1 MMKKSVLRVGL
12 LVLTLALLLG
22 ALTLTAGAVGPTEPT
37 APTAPNL
44 HVTPGESELVLQP
57 GERLAYTSITV
68 QIPSEYELVDGPNFS
83 GASVVNLGNGY
94 TFFAE
99 KDGIYNIVVT
109 AECRLKNEP
118 VGTDSTVELTGSCT
132 IRVYDA
138 QAVSAEITGPKTVA
152 AGKYISLDVD
162 FDPAEAERYVDVSWS
177 SSDTDIAT
185 VSNSGRVTGV
195 AAGPVTISADLKA
208 ESGIILEDD
217 SLEYHI
223 TVTGGKYTVDE
234 PRGISLY
241 AGHGPSAPPELTVR
255 DADGKPVSRY
265 VDVDWSSRNNSYVKV
280 DNDGKLVPLK
290 KGTTTLDATV
300 TVNGETIYTSCSV
313 QVVDDEIRFDS
324 FELEEGD
331 TKTLSATLKSG
342 VKTGVTFT
350 FESSDDDGLD
360 VYKRSFSSNTYT
372 AKAEACGVYTITVEA
387 TLPDGKTKLETD
399 VDVSVYRDED
409 IDVTLAD
416 GTDDFDFDEKDV
428 FSAAK
433 AGSYTYPTRDLDDL
447 RMYDLLLDGCYDSAE
462 TFTIEPTRQ
471 SNPAGS
477 LSGITTSKRSISY
490 LDDVRFTHKTN
501 GGDTLVV
508 DYEIYGDD
516 YLLVKAGTLTIRTD
530 GTSRDI
536 TYETDNSTD
545 VIFKEEDFEDFWE
558 RETGEDAD
566 TLDYVVFRPSSSDW
580 GALYTTSTKKD
591 EVTRSMKF
599 EPNYKT
605 SSKNYDLDKVTYE
618 PDEDKLTTY
627 TDTIEFTA
635 YGTDGDTEVDGTV
648 IIQLNSSAG
657 TVITSRGV
665 VFGKGNLT
673 KLLEET
679 FAQNRDADLAYVQ
692 FYLPDPE
699 EGKLYYNFSKV
710 LTSSEVSSREYYYV
724 DPEKKQPDL
733 DLVAFVPAAETYGKV
748 TLYYKG
754 FDETGDIDYNGTL
767 TLSVKQKTSSAAFT
781 DVNSK
786 SYSWASDAVDFLYY
800 EEIAQGSN
808 GKYNPASS
816 ITRGDFMLMLYRAFL
831 EEEYKNYTPK
841 TNFSD
846 VVKGTSS
853 YSKETYQAVGVAKYL
868 GIAQGSGGKFRPNS
882 PITREEAM
890 TLIYR
895 TLDEID
901 WELSYDAD
909 ARASSFTDYG
919 TISSYA
925 KTAITDL
932 VSHGVILGSNGKI
945 SPKSNITRA
954 EMACILHRVLTY

>member
-22 ALTLTAGAVGPTEPT
+22 ALTLTAGAVKPSLVVSAGETE
-37 APTAPNL
+37 L
-44 HVTPGESELVLQP
+44 FLEP
-57 GERLAYTSITV
+57 GERYITTSITV
-68 QIPSEYELVDGPNFS
+68 QAPAGYELVGKPEFS
-83 GASVVNLGNGY
+83 GGTVESFFGGY
-94 TFFAE
+94 IFLADSADTYH
-99 KDGIYNIVVT
+99 ITVT

-118 VGTDSTVELTGSCT
+118 AGTDTTEKLTGSCT

-152 AGKYISLDVD
+152 AGKYISLGVD

-185 VSNSGRVTGV
+185 VSSSGRVTGV
-195 AAGPVTISADLKA
+195 SAGPVTIYADLVA
-208 ESGIILEDD
+208 EEPWIELSETTL
-217 SLEYHI
+217 SYRV
-223 TVTGGKYTVDE
+223 TVTGGKYTVDD
-234 PRGISLY
+234 PRSISLY

-255 DADGKPVSRY
+255 DKNNQKVNSRY
-265 VDVDWSSRNNSYVKV
+265 VDVEWSSKNSNIVSV
-280 DNDGKLVPLK
+280 DRDGYLVPLK
-290 KGTTTLDATV
+290 KGSTTLEAKV
-300 TVNGETIYTSCSV
+300 TVNGETLYTDCGV
-313 QVVDDEIRFDS
+313 EVTDDEIRFDS

-331 TKTLSATLKSG
+331 TKTLSASLKSG

-350 FESSDDDGLD
+350 FESSDEDGLD
-360 VYKRSFSSNTYT
+360 VYKRSYSSNTYT
-372 AKAEACGVYTITVEA
+372 AKAEECGVYTITVEA

-409 IDVTLAD
+409 IDVTLAEA
-416 GTDDFDFDEKDV
+416 DDFDFDEKDV

-447 RMYDLLLDGCYDSAE
+447 RMYDLLLDGCYNSAE

-477 LSGITTSKRSISY
+477 LSGISGSKRSSISY
-490 LDDVRFTHKTN
+490 LDDVSFEYDSR
-501 GGDTLVV
+501 GGNTLVAV
-508 DYEIYGDD
+508 YEIYGDD
-516 YLLVKAGTLTIRTD
+516 YLLLKTGTLTISTD
-530 GTSRDI
+530 GTSSDGI

-580 GALYTTSTKKD
+580 GTLYTTSAKKD
-591 EVTRSMKF
+591 EVTRYLKF
-599 EPNYKT
+599 EPNYRV

-648 IIQLNSSAG
+648 LIQLNSSAG

-800 EEIAQGSN
+800 EEIAQGSG
-808 GKYNPASS
+808 GKYNPSSS

-831 EEEYKNYTPK
+831 EEAYEDYTPK

-868 GIAQGSGGKFRPNS
+868 GIAQGSGGKFKPNS

-901 WELSYDAD
+901 WELSYEAD

-919 TISSYA
+919 AISSYA

>member
-1 MMKKSVLRVGL
+1 MKEEVFMMKKSVLRVGL

-22 ALTLTAGAVGPTEPT
+22 ALTLTAGAANPSLDVTAGETELFLDRSNPF
-37 APTAPNL
+37 
-44 HVTPGESELVLQP
+44 VS
-57 GERLAYTSITV
+57 TSITV
-68 QIPSEYELVDGPNFS
+68 QAPKGYELVGKPEFS
-83 GASVVNLGNGY
+83 GNSVFSQGDRHMFVASSAGDY
-94 TFFAE
+94 TI
-99 KDGIYNIVVT
+99 DVT

-118 VGTDSTVELTGSCT
+118 EDTDSTVELSGSCT
-132 IRVYDA
+132 IHVYDA

-152 AGKYISLDVD
+152 AGKYISLGVD

-177 SSDTDIAT
+177 SSDKRIAT
-185 VSNSGRVTGV
+185 VDSSGYVTGV
-195 AAGPVTISADLKA
+195 SAGPVTIYADLVA
-208 ESGIILEDD
+208 EEPWIELSETTL
-217 SLEYHI
+217 SYRV
-223 TVTGGKYTVDE
+223 TVTGGKYTVDD
-234 PRGISLY
+234 PRDVDLY
-241 AGHGPSAPPELTVR
+241 AGHGPSDPPALTVR
-255 DADGKPVSRY
+255 DENNRKVDSRD
-265 VDVDWSSRNNSYVKV
+265 VDVKWSSKNSNIVSV
-280 DNDGKLVPLK
+280 ERGQLVPHRR
-290 KGTTTLDATV
+290 GSTTLEAKV
-300 TVNGETIYTSCSV
+300 TVNGETLYTDCGV
-313 QVVDDEIRFDS
+313 EVTDDEIRFDS

-331 TKTLSATLKSG
+331 TKTLSASLKSG
-342 VKTGVTFT
+342 VKAGVTYT

-360 VYKRSFSSNTYT
+360 VYKRSYSSNTYT
-372 AKAEACGVYTITVEA
+372 AKAEECGVYTITVEA

-409 IDVTLAD
+409 IDVTLAEA
-416 GTDDFDFDEKDV
+416 DDFDFDQKDV
-428 FSAAK
+428 FSAVK

-447 RMYDLLLDGCYDSAE
+447 RMDELLLDGCYNFAE
-462 TFTIEPTRQ
+462 TFTIDPVRQ

-477 LSGITTSKRSISY
+477 LSGISGSKRSVSY
-490 LDDVRFTHKTN
+490 LDDVSFEYDSR
-501 GGDTLVV
+501 GGDTLVAV
-508 DYEIYGDD
+508 YEIYGDD
-516 YLLVKAGTLTIRTD
+516 ELLLKTGTLTISTD
-530 GTSRDI
+530 GTSSDGI
-536 TYETDNSTD
+536 TYETDNTSD

-580 GALYTTSTKKD
+580 GTLYTTSTKKD
-591 EVTRSMKF
+591 EVTRYLKF

-800 EEIAQGSN
+800 EEIAQGSG
-808 GKYNPASS
+808 GKYNPSSS

-831 EEEYKNYTPK
+831 EDEYEDYTPK
-841 TNFSD
+841 NNFSD

-868 GIAQGSGGKFRPNS
+868 GIAQGSGGKFKPNS

-901 WELSYDAD
+901 WELSYEAD

>member
-22 ALTLTAGAVGPTEPT
+22 ALTLTAGATGTT
-37 APTAPNL
+37 APTDGPSL
-44 HVTPGESELVLQP
+44 RVTPGKTELVLEP
-57 GERLAYTSITV
+57 GERYVSTSITV
-68 QIPSEYELVDGPNFS
+68 QAPTGYELAGEPVFSPTANVDGADGYYIFS
-83 GASVVNLGNGY
+83 ATQPGTYLYS
-94 TFFAE
+94 
-99 KDGIYNIVVT
+99 VT
-109 AECRLKNEP
+109 ASCKQ
-118 VGTDSTVELTGSCT
+118 VGEEGEGGTISLSGSCS
-132 IRVYDA
+132 IEVKA
-138 QAVSAEITGPKTVA
+138 PQQVSAFISGPNTVKVDEHIDLAVGFSPATAANQIEIIT
-152 AGKYISLDVD
+152 
-162 FDPAEAERYVDVSWS
+162 WS
-177 SSDTDIAT
+177 SSNRSIAT
-185 VSNSGRVTGV
+185 VDNNGQVIGK
-195 AAGPVTISADLKA
+195 AAGPVTITATLQSKTPAFTLTSNRVSYD
-208 ESGIILEDD
+208 
-217 SLEYHI
+217 I
-223 TVTGGKYTVDE
+223 TVTGGRYTVED
-234 PRGISLY
+234 PRSVSLY
-241 AGHGPSAPPELTVR
+241 AGHGPSNPPELTVWDEDGNRER
-255 DADGKPVSRY
+255 DFDVVWTSDKTSIVS
-265 VDVDWSSRNNSYVKV
+265 VNSA
-280 DNDGKLVPLK
+280 GKLVPHK
-290 KGTTTLDATV
+290 KGNATLTAEV
-300 TVNGETIYTSCSV
+300 TVNGETVRTDCR
-313 QVVDDEIRFDS
+313 VDVENDEIRFDT
-324 FELEEGD
+324 FQLEEGD

-360 VYKRSFSSNTYT
+360 VYKRSYSSNTYT
-372 AKAEACGVYTITVEA
+372 AKAEECGVYTITVEA

-409 IDVTLAD
+409 IDVTLAKA
-416 GTDDFDFDEKDV
+416 DDFDFDQKDV
-428 FSAAK
+428 FSAVK

-447 RMYDLLLDGCYDSAE
+447 RMDELLLDGCSDFAE
-462 TFTIEPTRQ
+462 TFTIDPVRQ

-477 LSGITTSKRSISY
+477 LSGISGSHRNISSLGY
-490 LDDVRFTHKTN
+490 VSFDYDSR
-501 GGDTLVV
+501 GGDTLVAE
-508 DYEIYGDD
+508 YYIYGDD
-516 YLLVKAGTLTIRTD
+516 ELLLKTGTLTISTD
-530 GTSRDI
+530 GTSSDGI

-580 GALYTTSTKKD
+580 GTLYTTSTKKD

-648 IIQLNSSAG
+648 LIQLNSSAG

-800 EEIAQGSN
+800 EEIAQGSG
-808 GKYNPASS
+808 GKYNPSSS

-831 EEEYKNYTPK
+831 EEAYEDYTPK

-868 GIAQGSGGKFRPNS
+868 GIAQGSGGKFKPNS

-901 WELSYDAD
+901 WELSYEAD

>member
-1 MMKKSVLRVGL
+1 MKKSVLRVGL

-22 ALTLTAGAVGPTEPT
+22 ALTLTAGATGSTIPT
-37 APTAPNL
+37 NQKL
-44 HVTPGESELVLQP
+44 SVTPGETELFLEP
-57 GERLAYTSITV
+57 GERYITTSITV
-68 QIPSEYELVDGPNFS
+68 QAPAGYELVGKPEFS
-83 GASVVNLGNGY
+83 GNAVFSQGGRHLFYADNTGDY
-94 TFFAE
+94 TI
-99 KDGIYNIVVT
+99 DVT
-109 AECRLKNEP
+109 AECKLKNEP

-132 IRVYDA
+132 IHVYDS
-138 QAVSAEITGPKTVA
+138 QEVSATITGSKTVE
-152 AGKYISLDVD
+152 AGKSISLDVD
-162 FDPAEAERYVDVSWS
+162 FDPSSAERYVDVTWS
-177 SSDTDIAT
+177 SSDERIAT
-185 VSNSGRVTGV
+185 VNSSSGRVTGV
-195 AAGPVTISADLKA
+195 AAGPVTIYA
-208 ESGIILEDD
+208 ELEANTPGITLTSNRVSYD
-217 SLEYHI
+217 I

-241 AGHGPSAPPELTVR
+241 AGHGPSAPPTLTVWDEDGNRER
-255 DADGKPVSRY
+255 DFDVVWTSDKTSIVS
-265 VDVDWSSRNNSYVKV
+265 VNSA
-280 DNDGKLVPLK
+280 GKLVPHR
-290 KGTTTLDATV
+290 KGNATLTAEV
-300 TVNGETIYTSCSV
+300 TVNGETVRTDCH
-313 QVVDDEIRFDS
+313 VDVENDEIRFDT
-324 FELEEGD
+324 FQLEEGE
-331 TKTLSATLKSG
+331 TETLSATLKSG
-342 VKTGVTFT
+342 VTSGVTYT
-350 FESSDDDGLD
+350 FESSDDDGLY
-360 VYKRSFSSNTYT
+360 VHKRYFSSSTYI
-372 AKAEACGVYTITVEA
+372 AEAEECGVYTITVEA
-387 TLPDGKTKLETD
+387 TLPDGETKLETD
-399 VDVSVYRDED
+399 VKVSVYRDED

-447 RMYDLLLDGCYDSAE
+447 RMYDLLLDGCYNSAE
-462 TFTIEPTRQ
+462 TYTIDPTRQ

-477 LSGITTSKRSISY
+477 LSGITTSKRNISY

-501 GGDTLVV
+501 GGDNLAVV
-508 DYEIYGDD
+508 YYIYGDD
-516 YLLVKAGTLTIRTD
+516 ELLLKTGTLTISTD
-530 GTSRDI
+530 GTSRNI

-566 TLDYVVFRPSSSDW
+566 TLDYVIFRPSSSDW
-580 GALYTTSTKKD
+580 GTLYTTSTKKD
-591 EVTRSMKF
+591 EVTRYMKF

-635 YGTDGDTEVDGTV
+635 YGTDGKTEVDGTV
-648 IIQLNSSAG
+648 IIQLNSAAG

-665 VFGKGNLT
+665 VFGRGNLT

-699 EGKLYYNFSKV
+699 EGTLYYNFSKV
-710 LTSSEVSSREYYYV
+710 LTSSEVDSREYYYV
-724 DPEKKQPDL
+724 DPEKKQLDL
-733 DLVAFVPAAETYGKV
+733 DLVAFVPAAETYGKI

-767 TLSVKQKTSSAAFT
+767 TLSVKQKSSSAAFT

-786 SYSWASDAVDFLYY
+786 SYAWASDSVDFLYY

-808 GKYNPASS
+808 GKYNPSSS

-831 EEEYKNYTPK
+831 EEEYEDYTPK

-868 GIAQGSGGKFRPNS
+868 GIAQGSGGKFKPNS

-901 WELSYDAD
+901 WELSYEAD
-909 ARASSFTDYG
+909 VRASSFTDYG
-919 TISSYA
+919 AISSYA

>member
-1 MMKKSVLRVGL
+1 MKKSVLRVGL

-22 ALTLTAGAVGPTEPT
+22 ALTLTAGATGTT
-37 APTAPNL
+37 APTALSLRVIARDP
-44 HVTPGESELVLQP
+44 VLYLD
-57 GERLAYTSITV
+57 GKSAVSTTITV
-68 QIPSEYELVDGPNFS
+68 EAPAGYTLTGELTHSGGAVYEDEGE
-83 GASVVNLGNGY
+83 GIY
-94 TFFAE
+94 TFFADSA
-99 KDGIYNIVVT
+99 KKYTITFT
-109 AECRLKNEP
+109 AECTNNYTQEKKQL
-118 VGTDSTVELTGSCT
+118 DGSCT
-132 IRVYDA
+132 IEVKNSLV
-138 QAVSAEITGPKTVA
+138 VSAEITGSEKVA
-152 AGKYISLDVD
+152 VGKSSPLYVE
-162 FDPAEAERYVDVSWS
+162 FDSSNAEDYVDITWS
-177 SSDTDIAT
+177 SSDKRIAT
-185 VSNSGRVTGV
+185 VDSSSGLVTGV
-195 AAGPVTISADLKA
+195 AAGPVTISADLEA
-208 ESGIILEDD
+208 APGIILEDD

-241 AGHGPSAPPELTVR
+241 AGHGPSNPPELTIR
-255 DADGKPVSRY
+255 DEKGKPVSPY
-265 VDVDWSSRNNSYVKV
+265 VDVDVDWTSRDTRIVSV
-280 DNDGKLVPLK
+280 DRNGKLVPHK
-290 KGTTTLDATV
+290 KGDTTLDAKI
-300 TVNGETIYTSCSV
+300 TVNGETISTSCN
-313 QVVDDEIRFDS
+313 VDVENDEIRFSS
-324 FELEEGD
+324 FQLEEGD
-331 TKTLSATLKSG
+331 TKTLSASLKSG

-360 VYKRSFSSNTYT
+360 VYKRYTSSNSYT
-372 AKAEACGVYTITVEA
+372 AKAEECGVYTITVEA

-409 IDVTLAD
+409 IDVTLAEA
-416 GTDDFDFDEKDV
+416 DDFDFDQKDV
-428 FSAAK
+428 FSAVK

-447 RMYDLLLDGCYDSAE
+447 RMDELLLDGCYNFAE

-477 LSGITTSKRSISY
+477 LSGISGSKRSISY
-490 LDDVRFTHKTN
+490 LDDVSFEYDSR
-501 GGDTLVV
+501 GGDTLVAV
-508 DYEIYGDD
+508 YEIYGDD
-516 YLLVKAGTLTIRTD
+516 ELLLKTGTFTIRTS

-580 GALYTTSTKKD
+580 GTLYTTSTKKD
-591 EVTRSMKF
+591 EVTRYLKF

-710 LTSSEVSSREYYYV
+710 LTSSEVDSREYYYV
-724 DPEKKQPDL
+724 DPEKKQLDL

-754 FDETGDIDYNGTL
+754 FDETGDIDFNGTL
-767 TLSVKQKTSSAAFT
+767 TLSVKQKTASAAFT

-786 SYSWASDAVDFLYY
+786 SYSWASDSVDFLYY
-800 EEIAQGSN
+800 EEIAQGSG

-831 EEEYKNYTPK
+831 EEEYEDYTPK
-841 TNFSD
+841 NNFSD

-909 ARASSFTDYG
+909 VRASSFTDYG
-919 TISSYA
+919 AISSYA

>member
-22 ALTLTAGAVGPTEPT
+22 ALTLTAGATGDSLTVSAGNTKLVLKDGT
-37 APTAPNL
+37 AFTYITVAAPT
-44 HVTPGESELVLQP
+44 G
-57 GERLAYTSITV
+57 YT
-68 QIPSEYELVDGPNFS
+68 LDGPLQFS
-83 GASVVNLGNGY
+83 GDSSFVHPQGDGY
-94 TFFAE
+94 VFITNRA
-99 KDGIYNIVVT
+99 DTYRITVT
-109 AECRLKNEP
+109 AECTRKNAP

-132 IRVYDA
+132 IHVYDA

-152 AGKYISLDVD
+152 AGKYISLGVD

-185 VSNSGRVTGV
+185 VDSRGRVTGV
-195 AAGPVTISADLKA
+195 AAGPVTIYADLEA
-208 ESGIILEDD
+208 APGIILEDD
-217 SLEYHI
+217 SLEYRVTV

-255 DADGKPVSRY
+255 DENKRPVNRY
-265 VDVDWSSRNNSYVKV
+265 VDVDVEWSSDNDSVVSV
-280 DNDGKLVPLK
+280 DNNGQLVPHRR
-290 KGTTTLDATV
+290 GSTTLEAKV
-300 TVNGETIYTSCSV
+300 TVNGETLYTDCGV
-313 QVVDDEIRFDS
+313 EVTDDEIRFDS

-331 TKTLSATLKSG
+331 TKTLSASLKSG
-342 VKTGVTFT
+342 VKSGVTFT

-360 VYKRSFSSNTYT
+360 VYKRSYSSNTYT
-372 AKAEACGVYTITVEA
+372 AKAEECGVYTITVEA

-409 IDVTLAD
+409 IDVTLAKA
-416 GTDDFDFDEKDV
+416 DDFDFDQKDV
-428 FSAAK
+428 FSAVK

-447 RMYDLLLDGCYDSAE
+447 RMDELLLDGCSDFAE
-462 TFTIEPTRQ
+462 TFTIDPVRQ

-477 LSGITTSKRSISY
+477 LSGISGSKRSSISY
-490 LDDVRFTHKTN
+490 LDDVSFEYDSR
-501 GGDTLVV
+501 GGDTLVAV
-508 DYEIYGDD
+508 YEIYGDD
-516 YLLVKAGTLTIRTD
+516 ELLLKTGTLTISTD
-530 GTSRDI
+530 GTSSDGI
-536 TYETDNSTD
+536 TYETDNTSD

-580 GALYTTSTKKD
+580 GTLYTTSTKKD
-591 EVTRSMKF
+591 EVTRYLKF

-648 IIQLNSSAG
+648 LIQLNSSAG

-724 DPEKKQPDL
+724 DPEKKQLDL

-800 EEIAQGSN
+800 EEIAQGTG
-808 GKYNPASS
+808 GKYNPSSS

-831 EEEYKNYTPK
+831 EEAYEDYTPK

-868 GIAQGSGGKFRPNS
+868 GIAQGSGGKFKPNS

-901 WELSYDAD
+901 WELSYEAD

>member
-1 MMKKSVLRVGL
+1 MKEEVFMMKKSVLRVGL

-22 ALTLTAGAVGPTEPT
+22 ALTLTAGAANPSLDVTAGETELFLDGSDPF
-37 APTAPNL
+37 
-44 HVTPGESELVLQP
+44 VS
-57 GERLAYTSITV
+57 TSITV
-68 QIPSEYELVDGPNFS
+68 QAPKGYKMVGDPEFS
-83 GASVVNLGNGY
+83 GNSVFSQGDRHMFVASSAGDY
-94 TFFAE
+94 TI
-99 KDGIYNIVVT
+99 DVT
-109 AECRLKNEP
+109 AECRRRNEQ
-118 VGTDSTVELTGSCT
+118 VGTDSTVKLTGSCT
-132 IRVYDA
+132 IHVYA

-152 AGKYISLDVD
+152 AGKYISLGVD
-162 FDPAEAERYVDVSWS
+162 FNLSGAEDYVDVSWS

-185 VSNSGRVTGV
+185 VDSRGRVTGV
-195 AAGPVTISADLKA
+195 AAGPVTIYADLVA
-208 ESGIILEDD
+208 APGIILEDD
-217 SLEYHI
+217 SLEYRV
-223 TVTGGKYTVDE
+223 TVTGGKYTVDD
-234 PRGISLY
+234 PRSISLY
-241 AGHGPSAPPELTVR
+241 AGHGPSAPPALTVR
-255 DADGKPVSRY
+255 DENNRKVDSRY

-290 KGTTTLDATV
+290 KGSTTLEAKV
-300 TVNGETIYTSCSV
+300 TVNGETLYTDCGV
-313 QVVDDEIRFDS
+313 EVTDDEIRFDS

-331 TKTLSATLKSG
+331 TKTLSASLKSG
-342 VKTGVTFT
+342 VKTGVTYT

-360 VYKRSFSSNTYT
+360 VYKRSYSSNTYT
-372 AKAEACGVYTITVEA
+372 AKAEECGVYTITVEA

-409 IDVTLAD
+409 IDVTLAKA
-416 GTDDFDFDEKDV
+416 DDFDFDQKDV
-428 FSAAK
+428 FSAVK

-447 RMYDLLLDGCYDSAE
+447 RMDELLLDGCSDFAE
-462 TFTIEPTRQ
+462 TFTIDPVRQ

-477 LSGITTSKRSISY
+477 LSGISGSHRNISSLGY
-490 LDDVRFTHKTN
+490 VSFDYDSR
-501 GGDTLVV
+501 GGDTLVAE
-508 DYEIYGDD
+508 YYIYGDD
-516 YLLVKAGTLTIRTD
+516 ELLLKTGTLTISTD
-530 GTSRDI
+530 GTSSDGI

-580 GALYTTSTKKD
+580 GTLYTTSTKKD

-648 IIQLNSSAG
+648 LIQLNSSAG

-800 EEIAQGSN
+800 EEIAQGSG
-808 GKYNPASS
+808 GKYNPSSS

-831 EEEYKNYTPK
+831 EEAYEDYTPK

-868 GIAQGSGGKFRPNS
+868 GIAQGSGGKFKPNS

-901 WELSYDAD
+901 WELSYEAD

>member
-1 MMKKSVLRVGL
+1 MKKSVLRVGL

-22 ALTLTAGAVGPTEPT
+22 ALTLTAGAAKPSLDVTAGETELFLDGSKPF
-37 APTAPNL
+37 
-44 HVTPGESELVLQP
+44 VS
-57 GERLAYTSITV
+57 TSITV
-68 QIPSEYELVDGPNFS
+68 QAPTGYELVGEPDFS
-83 GASVVNLGNGY
+83 GGIVEPFFGDY
-94 TFFAE
+94 TFFA
-99 KDGIYNIVVT
+99 DSADTYRITVT
-109 AECRLKNEP
+109 AECTRKNDP

-138 QAVSAEITGPKTVA
+138 QAVRAEITGPKTVE
-152 AGKYISLDVD
+152 AGKYISLGVD

-195 AAGPVTISADLKA
+195 AAGPVTISAELEA
-208 ESGIILEDD
+208 NTPGITLTSNRVSYD
-217 SLEYHI
+217 I
-223 TVTGGKYTVDE
+223 TVTGGKYTVED
-234 PRGISLY
+234 PDSVTLY
-241 AGHGPSAPPELTVR
+241 AGHGPSAPPALTVR
-255 DADGKPVSRY
+255 DENNRKVNSRY
-265 VDVDWSSRNNSYVKV
+265 VDVEWSSRNDSYVKV
-280 DNDGKLVPLK
+280 DRNGQLVPLK
-290 KGTTTLDATV
+290 KGSTTLDAEV
-300 TVNGETIYTSCSV
+300 TVYGETLYTHCSV
-313 QVVDDEIRFDS
+313 DVENDEIRFSS
-324 FELEEGD
+324 FQLEEGD
-331 TKTLSATLKSG
+331 TKTLSASLKSG
-342 VKTGVTFT
+342 VKTGVTYT

-360 VYKRSFSSNTYT
+360 VYKRSYSSNTYT
-372 AKAEACGVYTITVEA
+372 AKAEECGVYTITVEA

-409 IDVTLAD
+409 IDVTLAEA
-416 GTDDFDFDEKDV
+416 DDFDFDEENV
-428 FSAAK
+428 FSAVK

-447 RMYDLLLDGCYDSAE
+447 RMDELLLDGCYNFAE
-462 TFTIEPTRQ
+462 TFTIDPVRQ

-477 LSGITTSKRSISY
+477 LSGISGSKRSSISY
-490 LDDVRFTHKTN
+490 LDDVSFEYDSR
-501 GGDTLVV
+501 GGDTLVAE
-508 DYEIYGDD
+508 YYIYGDGG
-516 YLLVKAGTLTIRTD
+516 LLLKTGTLTISTD
-530 GTSRDI
+530 GTSSDGI
-536 TYETDNSTD
+536 TYETDNTSD

-558 RETGEDAD
+558 QETGEDAD

-580 GALYTTSTKKD
+580 GTLYTTSTKKD

-599 EPNYKT
+599 EPNYRV

-710 LTSSEVSSREYYYV
+710 LTSSEVSSRENYYV
-724 DPEKKQPDL
+724 DPEKKQLDL

-754 FDETGDIDYNGTL
+754 FDETGDIDYSGTL
-767 TLSVKQKTSSAAFT
+767 TLTVKQKTASSAFT

-800 EEIAQGSN
+800 EEIAQGSG
-808 GKYNPASS
+808 GKYNPSSS

-831 EEEYKNYTPK
+831 EEEYEDYTPK

-868 GIAQGSGGKFRPNS
+868 GIAQGSGGKFKPNS

-901 WELSYDAD
+901 WELSYEAD

>member
-22 ALTLTAGAVGPTEPT
+22 ALTLTAGAVGPTEPK
-37 APTAPNL
+37 L
-44 HVTPGESELVLQP
+44 SVTPGQSVLILEKNQP
-57 GERLAYTSITV
+57 SVSTSISV
-68 QIPSEYELVDGPNFS
+68 AAPNGYELVGKPVFSPAANVKESNGHYSFSANSPGTYQCAFTADCKPAGAEGGEGIISLSGGCSIEVKAPQQVSAFISGPN
-83 GASVVNLGNGY
+83 
-94 TFFAE
+94 
-99 KDGIYNIVVT
+99 
-109 AECRLKNEP
+109 
-118 VGTDSTVELTGSCT
+118 TVK
-132 IRVYDA
+132 VD
-138 QAVSAEITGPKTVA
+138 
-152 AGKYISLDVD
+152 KYIDLAVG
-162 FDPAEAERYVDVSWS
+162 FNPATVSSEQVRITWS
-177 SSDTDIAT
+177 SSNRSIAT
-185 VSNSGRVTGV
+185 VDNNGRVTGE
-195 AAGPVTISADLKA
+195 AAGPVTIYANLETKTPEITL
-208 ESGIILEDD
+208 ESNRVSYD
-217 SLEYHI
+217 I
-223 TVTGGKYTVDE
+223 TVTGGRYTVDD
-234 PRGISLY
+234 PDNVSLY
-241 AGHGPSAPPELTVR
+241 AGHGPSAPPTLTVR
-255 DADGKPVSRY
+255 DENGNRERYFDVEWTSNDPSTVS
-265 VDVDWSSRNNSYVKV
+265 VNSA
-280 DNDGKLVPLK
+280 GKLVPLK
-290 KGTTTLDATV
+290 KGTTTLDAEV
-300 TVNGETIYTSCSV
+300 TVNGETTSTSCSV
-313 QVVDDEIRFDS
+313 EVKSDEIRFEP
-324 FELEEGD
+324 FALEEGD

-342 VKTGVTFT
+342 IKTGVTFT
-350 FESSDDDGLD
+350 FESSDEDGLD
-360 VYKRSFSSNTYT
+360 VYKRTFSSNTYI

-399 VDVSVYRDED
+399 VDVNVYRDED

-416 GTDDFDFDEKDV
+416 DTDDFDFDEKDV

-580 GALYTTSTKKD
+580 GTLYTTSTKKD
-591 EVTRSMKF
+591 GVTRSMKF

-627 TDTIEFTA
+627 TDTIDFTA
-635 YGTDGDTEVDGTV
+635 YGTDGKTEVDGTV
-648 IIQLNSSAG
+648 LIQLNSSAG

-724 DPEKKQPDL
+724 DPEKKQLDL

-767 TLSVKQKTSSAAFT
+767 TLSVKQKSSSAAFT

-808 GKYNPASS
+808 GK
-816 ITRGDFMLMLYRAFL
+816 F
-831 EEEYKNYTPK
+831 K
-841 TNFSD
+841 
-846 VVKGTSS
+846 
-853 YSKETYQAVGVAKYL
+853 
-868 GIAQGSGGKFRPNS
+868 PNS

-901 WELSYDAD
+901 WALSYEAD

>member
-22 ALTLTAGAVGPTEPT
+22 ALTLTAGAANPSLDVTAGETELFLDRSDPF
-37 APTAPNL
+37 
-44 HVTPGESELVLQP
+44 VS
-57 GERLAYTSITV
+57 TSITV
-68 QIPSEYELVDGPNFS
+68 QAPKGYEMVGDPEFS
-83 GASVVNLGNGY
+83 GNSVFSQGDRHMFVASSAGDY
-94 TFFAE
+94 TI
-99 KDGIYNIVVT
+99 DVT
-109 AECRLKNEP
+109 AECRRRNEQ
-118 VGTDSTVELTGSCT
+118 VGTDSTVKLTGSCT
-132 IRVYDA
+132 IHVYA

-152 AGKYISLDVD
+152 AGKYISLGVD

-185 VSNSGRVTGV
+185 VSSSGRVTGV
-195 AAGPVTISADLKA
+195 AAGPVTIYADLEA
-208 ESGIILEDD
+208 APGIILEDD
-217 SLEYHI
+217 SLEYRV
-223 TVTGGKYTVDE
+223 TVTGGKYTVDD
-234 PRGISLY
+234 PRSISLY
-241 AGHGPSAPPELTVR
+241 AGHGPSAPPALTVR
-255 DADGKPVSRY
+255 DEDDDRVKNFSVE
-265 VDVDWSSRNNSYVKV
+265 WSSKNSNIVSV
-280 DNDGKLVPLK
+280 DRDGKLVPLK
-290 KGTTTLDATV
+290 KGSTTLDAKV
-300 TVNGETIYTSCSV
+300 TVNGETLYTDCGV
-313 QVVDDEIRFDS
+313 EVTDDEIRFDS

-331 TKTLSATLKSG
+331 TKTLSASLKSG
-342 VKTGVTFT
+342 VKAGVTYT

-360 VYKRSFSSNTYT
+360 VYKRSYSSNTYT
-372 AKAEACGVYTITVEA
+372 AKAEECGVYTITVEA

-409 IDVTLAD
+409 IDVTLAEA
-416 GTDDFDFDEKDV
+416 DDFDFDQKDV
-428 FSAAK
+428 FSAVK

-447 RMYDLLLDGCYDSAE
+447 RMDELLLDGCYNFAE
-462 TFTIEPTRQ
+462 TFTIDPVRQ

-477 LSGITTSKRSISY
+477 LSGISGSKRSVSY
-490 LDDVRFTHKTN
+490 LDDVSFEYDSR
-501 GGDTLVV
+501 GGDTLVAV
-508 DYEIYGDD
+508 YEIYGDD
-516 YLLVKAGTLTIRTD
+516 ELLLKTGTLTISTD
-530 GTSRDI
+530 GTSSDGI
-536 TYETDNSTD
+536 TYETDNTSD

-580 GALYTTSTKKD
+580 GTLYTTSAKKD
-591 EVTRSMKF
+591 EVTRYLKF

-710 LTSSEVSSREYYYV
+710 LTSSEVDSREYYYV

-800 EEIAQGSN
+800 EEIAQGSG
-808 GKYNPASS
+808 GKYNPSSS

-831 EEEYKNYTPK
+831 EDEYEDYTPK
-841 TNFSD
+841 NNFSD

-868 GIAQGSGGKFRPNS
+868 GIAQGSGGKFKPNS

-901 WELSYDAD
+901 WELSYEAD

>member
-1 MMKKSVLRVGL
+1 MKKSVLRVGL

-22 ALTLTAGAVGPTEPT
+22 ALTLTAGAVEPTEPK
-37 APTAPNL
+37 L
-44 HVTPGESELVLQP
+44 SVTPGQSVLILEKNQP
-57 GERLAYTSITV
+57 SVSTSISV
-68 QIPSEYELVDGPNFS
+68 AAPNGYELVGKPVFSPAANVKESNGHYSFSANSPGTYQCAFTADCKPAGAEGGEGIISLSGGCSIEVKAPQQVSAFISGPN
-83 GASVVNLGNGY
+83 
-94 TFFAE
+94 
-99 KDGIYNIVVT
+99 
-109 AECRLKNEP
+109 
-118 VGTDSTVELTGSCT
+118 TVK
-132 IRVYDA
+132 VD
-138 QAVSAEITGPKTVA
+138 
-152 AGKYISLDVD
+152 KYIDLAVG
-162 FDPAEAERYVDVSWS
+162 FNPATVSSEQVKITWS
-177 SSDTDIAT
+177 SSNRSIAT
-185 VSNSGRVTGV
+185 VDNNGRVTGE
-195 AAGPVTISADLKA
+195 AAGPVTIYANLETKTPEITL
-208 ESGIILEDD
+208 ESNRVSYD
-217 SLEYHI
+217 I
-223 TVTGGKYTVDE
+223 TVTGGKYTVDD
-234 PRGISLY
+234 PRSISLY

-255 DADGKPVSRY
+255 DENNRKVDSRY
-265 VDVDWSSRNNSYVKV
+265 VRVEWSSRNNSYVKV

-290 KGTTTLDATV
+290 KGSTTLDAKV
-300 TVNGETIYTSCSV
+300 TVNGETLYTDCGV
-313 QVVDDEIRFDS
+313 EVTDDEIRFDS

-331 TKTLSATLKSG
+331 TKTLSASLKSG
-342 VKTGVTFT
+342 VKAGVTYT

-360 VYKRSFSSNTYT
+360 VYKRSYSSNTYT
-372 AKAEACGVYTITVEA
+372 AKAEECGVYTITVEA

-409 IDVTLAD
+409 IDVTLAEA
-416 GTDDFDFDEKDV
+416 DDFDFDQKDV
-428 FSAAK
+428 FSAVK

-447 RMYDLLLDGCYDSAE
+447 RMDELLLDGCYNFAE
-462 TFTIEPTRQ
+462 TFTIDPVRQ

-477 LSGITTSKRSISY
+477 LSGISGSKRSVSY
-490 LDDVRFTHKTN
+490 LDDVSFEYDSR
-501 GGDTLVV
+501 GGDTLVAV
-508 DYEIYGDD
+508 YEIYGDD
-516 YLLVKAGTLTIRTD
+516 ELLLKTGTLTISTD
-530 GTSRDI
+530 GTSSDGI
-536 TYETDNSTD
+536 TYETDNTSD

-580 GALYTTSTKKD
+580 GTLYTTSAKKD
-591 EVTRSMKF
+591 EVTRYLKF
-599 EPNYKT
+599 EPNYRV

-648 IIQLNSSAG
+648 LIQLNSSAG

-710 LTSSEVSSREYYYV
+710 LTSSEVDSREYYYV
-724 DPEKKQPDL
+724 DPEKKQLDL

-800 EEIAQGSN
+800 EEIAQGTG
-808 GKYNPASS
+808 GKYNPSSS

-831 EEEYKNYTPK
+831 EEAYEDYTPK

-868 GIAQGSGGKFRPNS
+868 GIAQGSGGKFKPNS

-901 WELSYDAD
+901 WELSYEAD
-909 ARASSFTDYG
+909 VRASSFTDYG
-919 TISSYA
+919 AISSYA

-932 VSHGVILGSNGKI
+932 VSHGVILGSSGKI

>member
-1 MMKKSVLRVGL
+1 MKKSVLRVGL

-22 ALTLTAGAVGPTEPT
+22 ALTLTAGAANPSLDVTAGETELFLDGSKPF
-37 APTAPNL
+37 
-44 HVTPGESELVLQP
+44 VS
-57 GERLAYTSITV
+57 TSITV
-68 QIPSEYELVDGPNFS
+68 QAPTGYELVGEPDFS
-83 GASVVNLGNGY
+83 GGIVEPFFGDY
-94 TFFAE
+94 TFFA
-99 KDGIYNIVVT
+99 DSADTYRITVT
-109 AECRLKNEP
+109 AECTRKNAP

-132 IRVYDA
+132 IHVYA
-138 QAVSAEITGPKTVA
+138 SQEVRAEITGPKTVA
-152 AGKYISLDVD
+152 AGKSISLGVE
-162 FDPAEAERYVDVSWS
+162 FNLSSAERYVDITWR
-177 SSDTDIAT
+177 SSDERIAT
-185 VSNSGRVTGV
+185 VNSSSGRVTGV
-195 AAGPVTISADLKA
+195 AAGPVTIYADLEA
-208 ESGIILEDD
+208 APGIILEDD
-217 SLEYHI
+217 SLEYRV
-223 TVTGGKYTVDE
+223 TVTGGKYTVDD
-234 PRGISLY
+234 PRSISLY

-255 DADGKPVSRY
+255 DENNRKVDSRY
-265 VDVDWSSRNNSYVKV
+265 VRVEWSSRNNSYVKV

-290 KGTTTLDATV
+290 KGSTTLDAKV
-300 TVNGETIYTSCSV
+300 TVNGETLYTDCGV
-313 QVVDDEIRFDS
+313 EVTDDEIRFDS

-331 TKTLSATLKSG
+331 TKTLSASLKSG

-360 VYKRSFSSNTYT
+360 VYKRYTSSNSYT
-372 AKAEACGVYTITVEA
+372 AKAEECGVYTITVEA

-409 IDVTLAD
+409 IDVTLAEA
-416 GTDDFDFDEKDV
+416 DDFDFDQKDV
-428 FSAAK
+428 FSAVK

-447 RMYDLLLDGCYDSAE
+447 RMDELLLDGCYNFAE
-462 TFTIEPTRQ
+462 TFTIDPVRQ

-477 LSGITTSKRSISY
+477 LSGISGSKRSISY
-490 LDDVRFTHKTN
+490 LDDVSFEYDSR
-501 GGDTLVV
+501 GGDTLVAV
-508 DYEIYGDD
+508 YEIYGDD
-516 YLLVKAGTLTIRTD
+516 ELLLKTGTFTIRTS

-580 GALYTTSTKKD
+580 GTLYTTSTKKD
-591 EVTRSMKF
+591 EVTRYLKF

-627 TDTIEFTA
+627 TDTISFTA

-648 IIQLNSSAG
+648 LIQLNSSAG

-710 LTSSEVSSREYYYV
+710 LTSSEVDSREYYYV
-724 DPEKKQPDL
+724 DPEKKQLDL

-786 SYSWASDAVDFLYY
+786 SYSWASDSVDFLYY
-800 EEIAQGSN
+800 EEIAQGTG
-808 GKYNPASS
+808 GKYNPSSS

-831 EEEYKNYTPK
+831 EEAYEDYTPK
-841 TNFSD
+841 NNFSD

-868 GIAQGSGGKFRPNS
+868 GIAQGSGGKFKPNS

-901 WELSYDAD
+901 WELSYEAD

-932 VSHGVILGSNGKI
+932 VSHGVILGSSGKI

>member
-1 MMKKSVLRVGL
+1 MMKKTVLRVGL

-22 ALTLTAGAVGPTEPT
+22 ALTLTAGATGTT
-37 APTAPNL
+37 APTDGPSL
-44 HVTPGESELVLQP
+44 RVTPGKTELVLEP
-57 GERLAYTSITV
+57 GERYVSTSITV
-68 QIPSEYELVDGPNFS
+68 QAPTGYELAGEPVFSPTANVDGADGYYIFS
-83 GASVVNLGNGY
+83 ATQPGTYLYS
-94 TFFAE
+94 
-99 KDGIYNIVVT
+99 VT
-109 AECRLKNEP
+109 ASCKQ
-118 VGTDSTVELTGSCT
+118 VGEEGEGGT
-132 IRVYDA
+132 ISLSGNCSIEVKA
-138 QAVSAEITGPKTVA
+138 PQQVSAFISGPNTVKVDEHIDLAVGFSPATAANQIEIIT
-152 AGKYISLDVD
+152 
-162 FDPAEAERYVDVSWS
+162 WS
-177 SSDTDIAT
+177 SSNRSIAT
-185 VSNSGRVTGV
+185 VDNNGQVTGK
-195 AAGPVTISADLKA
+195 AAGPVTITATLQSKTPAFTLTSNRVSYD
-208 ESGIILEDD
+208 
-217 SLEYHI
+217 I

-241 AGHGPSAPPELTVR
+241 AGHGPSNPPELTIR
-255 DADGKPVSRY
+255 DEKGKPVSPY
-265 VDVDWSSRNNSYVKV
+265 VDVDVDWTSRDTRIVSV
-280 DNDGKLVPLK
+280 DRNGKLVPHR
-290 KGTTTLDATV
+290 KGTTTLNAEV
-300 TVNGETIYTSCSV
+300 TVDGETLYTSCSV

-331 TKTLSATLKSG
+331 TKTLSASLQSG

-350 FESSDDDGLD
+350 FESSDEDGLD

-372 AKAEACGVYTITVEA
+372 AKAEECGVYTITVEA
-387 TLPDGKTKLETD
+387 TLPDGETKLETD
-399 VDVSVYRDED
+399 VKVSVYRDED

-416 GTDDFDFDEKDV
+416 DTDDFDFDEKDV

-462 TFTIEPTRQ
+462 TYTIDPTRQ

-566 TLDYVVFRPSSSDW
+566 TLDYVIFRPSSSDW
-580 GALYTTSTKKD
+580 GTLYTTSTKKD
-591 EVTRSMKF
+591 EVTRYLKF

-627 TDTIEFTA
+627 TDSIAFTA

-665 VFGKGNLT
+665 VFGTGKLT

-699 EGKLYYNFSKV
+699 EGKLYYNYSKV

-724 DPEKKQPDL
+724 DPEKKQLDL

-767 TLSVKQKTSSAAFT
+767 TLSVKQKTASAAFT

-786 SYSWASDAVDFLYY
+786 SYSWASDSVDFLYY
-800 EEIAQGSN
+800 EEIAKGSG
-808 GKYNPASS
+808 GKYNPSS
-816 ITRGDFMLMLYRAFL
+816 R
-831 EEEYKNYTPK
+831 K
-841 TNFSD
+841 
-846 VVKGTSS
+846 
-853 YSKETYQAVGVAKYL
+853 
-868 GIAQGSGGKFRPNS
+868 
-882 PITREEAM
+882 
-890 TLIYR
+890 
-895 TLDEID
+895 
-901 WELSYDAD
+901 
-909 ARASSFTDYG
+909 AR
-919 TISSYA
+919 
-925 KTAITDL
+925 
-932 VSHGVILGSNGKI
+932 
-945 SPKSNITRA
+945 
-954 EMACILHRVLTY
+954 